1 MNRYHKLDNIDS
13 KGFFYL
19 EHHPTGKV
27 YTGTSVNMKKS
38 LDEIISQL
46 KANVCPNKRLQR
58 LYLIDPD
65 FRVRIHPTQDLQEA
79 RSLEKDFRMDKY
91 SYLLLN

>member
-1 MNRYHKLDNIDS
+1 MNRYHKLDQIES
-13 KGFFYL
+13 KGFYYL

-27 YTGTSVNMKKS
+27 YTGTSTNMKKS
-38 LDEIISQL
+38 LDEIITHL
-46 KANVCPNKRLQR
+46 KQNTSTNKRLQR

-65 FRVRIHPTQDLQEA
+65 FRVRIHPTQDIKEA
-79 RSLEKDFRMDKY
+79 RSLEKDFRMERL